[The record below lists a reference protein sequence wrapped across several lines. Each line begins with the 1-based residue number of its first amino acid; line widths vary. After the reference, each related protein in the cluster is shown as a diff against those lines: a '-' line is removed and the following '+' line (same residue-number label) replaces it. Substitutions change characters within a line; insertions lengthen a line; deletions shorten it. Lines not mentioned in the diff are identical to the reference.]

1 MLKVYRRLSY
11 WRVHI
16 GRTRFYHASSR
27 ASPLGVDSSIE
38 NNLKTE
44 TNKLSKTGQKFWD
57 QVGLDFGGDKIT
69 VQLDAKPLRTP
80 LGNNLA
86 IDHDRKVLGLMLKKE
101 WSNLQEVASK
111 KFSLPLT
118 SLVSRCIDLETTSN
132 ADCDPEAVAKIG
144 GDTTVIKNQ
153 LLRYMDTDTLL
164 VFSPAKEFEG
174 ALREE
179 QDKLYLPIIKKIEEF
194 LGQYSSSDK
203 QLTLQIL
210 DADVHGLRGN
220 VQSQEV
226 KDAAMNYMDSLSP
239 WDLAVFEKT
248 VLTTKS
254 FICGILLMES
264 MTKKSTHKE
273 LVKSLDEI
281 IRLATLETIF
291 QVERWGEVEDTHDV
305 DKRDI
310 HRKISSAAIV
320 AFKN

>member
-1 MLKVYRRLSY
+1 M
-11 WRVHI
+11 
-16 GRTRFYHASSR
+16 
-27 ASPLGVDSSIE
+27 
-38 NNLKTE
+38 
-44 TNKLSKTGQKFWD
+44 
-57 QVGLDFGGDKIT
+57 
-69 VQLDAKPLRTP
+69 
-80 LGNNLA
+80 
-86 IDHDRKVLGLMLKKE
+86 
-101 WSNLQEVASK
+101 
-111 KFSLPLT
+111 
-118 SLVSRCIDLETTSN
+118 
-132 ADCDPEAVAKIG
+132 
-144 GDTTVIKNQ
+144 
-153 LLRYMDTDTLL
+153 
-164 VFSPAKEFEG
+164 FSPAKEFEG

-310 HRKISSAAIV
+310 HRKISSAAIAV
-320 AFKN
+320 SYTHLTLPTTPYV